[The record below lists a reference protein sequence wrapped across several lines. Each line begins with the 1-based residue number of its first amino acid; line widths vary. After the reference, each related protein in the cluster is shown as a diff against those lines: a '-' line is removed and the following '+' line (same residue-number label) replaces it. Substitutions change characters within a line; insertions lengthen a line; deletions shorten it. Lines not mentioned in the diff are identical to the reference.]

1 MPTIGLYTA
10 AAGMQAQQKMLDN
23 LSNDLAN
30 VDTNGYRPGRVQ
42 FADLLYQRE
51 NGLTTGSGVG
61 LNELGRSDVAGEMAG
76 SQNPLAAAIDGTGYF
91 QVKLMDGTTALTR
104 VGDFKIDVEG
114 NLVTISGN
122 PVDPPVKLPVG
133 TDPEKVLIS
142 PDGTISIDGGPGVAR
157 IQLFEVPSPSAL
169 NPIGGGLLQ
178 TTVTSGPTT
187 PAATP
192 SLVQGQIESSA
203 VDFTAVMADLVEAQR
218 AYGMQ
223 SRMIKTQDQLAQIAN
238 DIRR

>member
-10 AAGMQAQQKMLDN
+10 AAGMQAQQKMLDS

-42 FADLLYQRE
+42 FADLLYQQE
-51 NGLTTGSGVG
+51 GGLRTGSGVG
-61 LNELGRSDVAGEMAG
+61 LNQLGRSDVAGEMAG
-76 SQNPLAAAIDGTGYF
+76 SQNPLAAAIDGVGFF
-91 QVKLMDGTTALTR
+91 QVKLADGGTALTR